1 MDMKGDF
8 MGKPLLS
15 VKNLSIEYEG
25 ASERTLAV
33 DDVSFSLNRG
43 ECLGIIG
50 ESGSGKTS
58 IAMAIMGILPSSAH
72 VKGSIMYDDVNI
84 QCLSEGERNM
94 YRWGEI
100 AVVFQNSLDVLNPV
114 LTVHEQIY
122 ECIIEHTSLYKGE
135 ADRRVE
141 NLLEL
146 VGLDPQ
152 VSEHYPHHLSG
163 GMRQK
168 VLIAMA
174 LSCNPKILIVDEP
187 TSSLDPWAK
196 DEIIHLLKEL
206 QRQNNFAMI
215 VISHE
220 IHIISQLA
228 DRLQVMYSGCIME
241 RGYTEDILQTPM
253 HSYTRGFIN
262 SSPYINPY
270 KDLWG
275 IPSEAYSS
283 SIRKGCP
290 FYNRCYQRLELC
302 SEKKPEL
309 SYVATEREIACN
321 RGGII
326 TILEAQDIDK
336 TYEFNGNE
344 ILACKGCNIHIR
356 SGETVVL
363 MGESGSGKTTLATI
377 ISGVLEADSGQV
389 QFLGKRV
396 EGNNFT
402 SQMGGI
408 QIVFQDP
415 FSSIN
420 EFLTVEEAIVEPLT
434 ITGIVEKDS
443 RRHMVKLA
451 LKDVQLP
458 YDDGFLARR
467 CYTLSGG
474 QRQRV
479 ALARSLIM
487 QPKLLIADEVCSM
500 LDPSTQANI
509 LRLLKGLQNAKGFS
523 MLYITHDVAI
533 AQKIA
538 DRLYVMH
545 EGNIS
550 EENLLD
556 IR

>member
-1 MDMKGDF
+1 M
-8 MGKPLLS
+8 
-15 VKNLSIEYEG
+15 
-25 ASERTLAV
+25 
-33 DDVSFSLNRG
+33 
-43 ECLGIIG
+43 
-50 ESGSGKTS
+50 
-58 IAMAIMGILPSSAH
+58 
-72 VKGSIMYDDVNI
+72 
-84 QCLSEGERNM
+84 
-94 YRWGEI
+94 
-100 AVVFQNSLDVLNPV
+100 
-114 LTVHEQIY
+114 
-122 ECIIEHTSLYKGE
+122 
-135 ADRRVE
+135 
-141 NLLEL
+141 
-146 VGLDPQ
+146 
-152 VSEHYPHHLSG
+152 
-163 GMRQK
+163 
-168 VLIAMA
+168 
-174 LSCNPKILIVDEP
+174 
-187 TSSLDPWAK
+187 
-196 DEIIHLLKEL
+196 
-206 QRQNNFAMI
+206 
-215 VISHE
+215 
-220 IHIISQLA
+220 
-228 DRLQVMYSGCIME
+228 
-241 RGYTEDILQTPM
+241 
-253 HSYTRGFIN
+253 
-262 SSPYINPY
+262 
-270 KDLWG
+270 
-275 IPSEAYSS
+275 
-283 SIRKGCP
+283 
-290 FYNRCYQRLELC
+290 C

-509 LRLLKGLQNAKGFS
+509 
-523 MLYITHDVAI
+523 
-533 AQKIA
+533 
-538 DRLYVMH
+538 
-545 EGNIS
+545 
-550 EENLLD
+550 
-556 IR
+556 